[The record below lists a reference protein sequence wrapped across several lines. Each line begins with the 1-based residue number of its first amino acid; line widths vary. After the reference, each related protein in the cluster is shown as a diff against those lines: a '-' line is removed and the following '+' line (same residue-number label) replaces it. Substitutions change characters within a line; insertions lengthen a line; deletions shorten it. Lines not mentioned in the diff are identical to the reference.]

1 MSTGYID
8 NPYLEQEVLSASP
21 AKLRYLLID
30 KAYSLCG
37 VVDQLWKNGD
47 HLIADQWL
55 LRIRDIL
62 TELLSGVTDRE
73 MPLSKNVSDIYI
85 FMINLLT
92 KTENSR
98 DPKLLADLRSIL
110 EIERETWQLFC
121 RNEVN
126 QTLGTS
132 TASNAPAIPPSVMN
146 SSATLGGYTS
156 SGSPQLFGSSGFSLE
171 V

>member
-37 VVDQLWKNGD
+37 LVDQLWKNGD

-73 MPLSKNVSDIYI
+73 MPLSNSVSDIYI

-92 KTENSR
+92 KTEKSR
-98 DPKLLADLRSIL
+98 DTKMLADLRSIL

-121 RNEVN
+121 RNEAN
-126 QTLGTS
+126 NTLGTLTGPSFAPTAS
-132 TASNAPAIPPSVMN
+132 TAN